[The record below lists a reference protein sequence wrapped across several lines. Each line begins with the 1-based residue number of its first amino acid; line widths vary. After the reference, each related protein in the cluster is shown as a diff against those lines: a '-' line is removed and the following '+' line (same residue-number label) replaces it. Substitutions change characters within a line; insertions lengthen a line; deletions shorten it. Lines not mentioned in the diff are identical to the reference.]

1 MSLHPTYLRRC
12 NVIDLDKPANC
23 PECKE
28 VHGKRQTRDYPT
40 TNAFFSHYTKNH
52 ALDDEKRAFL
62 RREIEAFQE
71 SEYSQFH
78 EFLKRA
84 RIE

>member
-1 MSLHPTYLRRC
+1 MSLHPTHLTRY
-12 NVIDLDKPANC
+12 NVIVLVKPTNC
-23 PECKE
+23 PDCKE
-28 VHGKRQTRDYPT
+28 VHGNRQTRGYTT

-52 ALDDEKRAFL
+52 NLNDEKRAFL
-62 RREIEAFQE
+62 RREIEAFQDSDYRE
-71 SEYSQFH
+71 FH